1 MLESQYIRQLDELR
15 KRFKDLEQLLRS
27 RDAEIEDLKKK
38 LADVS
43 ASEKAERRRAFE
55 YLERAEAAEA
65 KLRDQVAAPSAGLDA
80 SSRIETENQDL
91 KDLQEQLAA
100 KEAQNKLCQEK
111 CQQLTNQTNALKM
124 SLSNES
130 AAGAKLKEQLQ
141 TSDARARE
149 LMKSK
154 DDELKAE
161 RAQTQAAQTRVTEL
175 ERELDA
181 LKSSQSDTSAADAL
195 LTQLEQERGVRRRA
209 EFDAATEKAKAEAAE
224 AQAQVHAA
232 EVEAGRERVADAEGR
247 AQSAEG
253 KLAAQHIE
261 MEKLEADR
269 SQAMVRVAQEV
280 ERAVECQI
288 RLSEAETASRSAKDE
303 LEQSRAQRD
312 HAREE
317 LKAESQRYYSER
329 ERAGQAEE
337 HAKRAEALLEEH
349 EAAAAAAIAT
359 IKEGMK
365 VEAESHQREVQ
376 GLGASINELRVMI
389 KVRVGSDELE
399 KEMEELR
406 KLALDA
412 IAEAK
417 LAWEEIRKLKAM
429 LKQGHDKAM
438 QLTLEVEEKELQLQ
452 RALLKL
458 KEPCGH
464 GKELAMLRHLV
475 ETLKANVEE
484 ERQLRIQIERSKD
497 EGVEQLRKHIEML
510 ERELRG
516 GPYREAVR
524 RTRSELDNTR
534 NELTSQTGEL
544 RKAQAD
550 AAKFQKELATV
561 QQKLK
566 ESLNA
571 SPAKESKELEHAE
584 ENASELRGQI
594 LVLKEMVRSLQ
605 VENRRHQQR
614 EKDLKKR
621 IKQGAEAKMGAPR
634 NRRGST
640 QPPSRASSP
649 GGTEADD

>member
-1 MLESQYIRQLDELR
+1 MTCALFSDLPPDSVLLRNRLLVMDRVEKEGELNDKASKLSLKEQDLHRREVMRTAHSFLSFQVELVKRESLSAQNGMQGVNAGLTYQPDMPGRRRLSQGGASDTEPAAALPMPLEPQLSTEEWEAKMKDMRCVGAYPELFAVHSLLEQERGVRRRAEFDAATEKAKAEAAEAQAQVHAAEVEAGRERVADAEGRAQSAEGKLAAQHIEMEKLEADRSQAMVRVAQEVERAVECQIRLSEAETASRSAKDELEQSRAQRDHAREELKAESQRYYSERNMLESQYIRQLDELR

-161 RAQTQAAQTRVTEL
+161 RAQTQAAQTR
-175 ERELDA
+175 
-181 LKSSQSDTSAADAL
+181 
-195 LTQLEQERGVRRRA
+195 
-209 EFDAATEKAKAEAAE
+209 
-224 AQAQVHAA
+224 
-232 EVEAGRERVADAEGR
+232 
-247 AQSAEG
+247 
-253 KLAAQHIE
+253 
-261 MEKLEADR
+261 
-269 SQAMVRVAQEV
+269 
-280 ERAVECQI
+280 
-288 RLSEAETASRSAKDE
+288 
-303 LEQSRAQRD
+303 
-312 HAREE
+312 
-317 LKAESQRYYSER
+317 
-329 ERAGQAEE
+329 AEE

-497 EGVEQLRKHIEML
+497 EGVEQLRKHIE
-510 ERELRG
+510 
-516 GPYREAVR
+516 
-524 RTRSELDNTR
+524 
-534 NELTSQTGEL
+534 
-544 RKAQAD
+544 
-550 AAKFQKELATV
+550 
-561 QQKLK
+561 
-566 ESLNA
+566 
-571 SPAKESKELEHAE
+571 
-584 ENASELRGQI
+584 
-594 LVLKEMVRSLQ
+594 
-605 VENRRHQQR
+605 
-614 EKDLKKR
+614 
-621 IKQGAEAKMGAPR
+621 
-634 NRRGST
+634 
-640 QPPSRASSP
+640 
-649 GGTEADD
+649 